1 MYFPIVTMNILEK
14 NAVYFYDRVYHARN
28 KEDENCYQIRILII
42 KQSRNSKITYM
53 HTEMYFFTFYI
64 CKYYKDY

>member
-1 MYFPIVTMNILEK
+1 MHFPIVTVNILEK

-53 HTEMYFFTFYI
+53 HTEMYIFFYI
-64 CKYYKDY
+64 LHM